1 MRIYVFRRQ
10 WWTAAGCLCIAAVMF
25 WLVSHP
31 NAVGAAASQRQLPI
45 YSVEVSEEQKKV
57 AISFDAAWGNEDT
70 ETLIHILSSFEVPAT
85 FFVVGDWVDKYPES
99 VKALHDAGHDVMNH
113 SNTHPYM
120 TQCSAEEVV
129 SELESCNDK
138 IEAITGLRPT
148 LFRFPYGDYDDQS
161 VNAVRSLDMEPIQWD
176 VDSLDWKG
184 ISAEEITNNVVNKVK
199 SGSIVLFHN
208 AADHTPEALPN
219 IISTLQYQGYQFVKV
234 ADLIVDGE
242 YTIDNNGMQ
251 CPAE

>member
-1 MRIYVFRRQ
+1 
-10 WWTAAGCLCIAAVMF
+10 
-25 WLVSHP
+25 
-31 NAVGAAASQRQLPI
+31 
-45 YSVEVSEEQKKV
+45 
-57 AISFDAAWGNEDT
+57 
-70 ETLIHILSSFEVPAT
+70 
-85 FFVVGDWVDKYPES
+85 
-99 VKALHDAGHDVMNH
+99 MNH